1 MEDTNLEVLV
11 DVEVVS
17 VVVVLLK
24 NILSFGNFLILSS
37 CSFAFFRLAYPLS
50 KERFSVCL
58 SCELKQEF

>member
-17 VVVVLLK
+17 VVVLLK
-24 NILSFGNFLILSS
+24 NVVSYGNFLILSS

-50 KERFSVCL
+50 KERFTVCL
-58 SCELKQEF
+58 SCELKEEF